1 VALRPPIRPSTQRI
15 VALDVGKRRIG
26 VAVSDGLG
34 ITAQGLDTL
43 ERQNRA
49 TDLSTLR
56 ALAREYGIGLWV
68 VGLPLHMSGEEGR
81 AAREVRQWGEQLERS
96 TQVPV
101 TYWDERLTTAEAERV
116 LRSADSTILQRRRA
130 VDKMSA
136 VILLQ
141 SYLDS
146 QSQAL

>member
-1 VALRPPIRPSTQRI
+1 MAFGSRI
-15 VALDVGKRRIG
+15 LALDVGKRRIG

-34 ITAQGLDTL
+34 ITAQGLATL
-43 ERQNRA
+43 ERQNRGA
-49 TDLSTLR
+49 DLSALR
-56 ALAREYGIGLWV
+56 GLAEQYEIRLWL

-81 AAREVRQWGEQLERS
+81 AAREVRQWGTLLERS
-96 TQVPV
+96 TKVPV
-101 TYWDERLTTAEAERV
+101 AYWDERLTTVEAERV
-116 LRSADSTILQRRRA
+116 LRSASSTLLQRRRA

-146 QSQAL
+146 QSQLL